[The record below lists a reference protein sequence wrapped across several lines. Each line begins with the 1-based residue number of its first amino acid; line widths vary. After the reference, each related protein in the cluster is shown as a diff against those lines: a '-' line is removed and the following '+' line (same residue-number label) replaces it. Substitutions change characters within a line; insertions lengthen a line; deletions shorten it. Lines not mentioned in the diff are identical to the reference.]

1 MEIIRDSEVIV
12 SPLEIPLETAL
23 AGAQLAKEH
32 GVKAVLNPA
41 PASDLRKADLS
52 CVIALTPNETEA
64 RTCLGLAPADL
75 ARDAELAS
83 ALLELGPENVM
94 LTCGGH
100 GVCGPPGVG

>member
-1 MEIIRDSEVIV
+1 
-12 SPLEIPLETAL
+12 
-23 AGAQLAKEH
+23 
-32 GVKAVLNPA
+32 
-41 PASDLRKADLS
+41 
-52 CVIALTPNETEA
+52 VIALTPNETEA